1 MIIIIVLEKLV
12 GRNIWLGIYSCIF
25 IFLYGNNEIF
35 LYFNVGES
43 VLYVVYYMFLNYI
56 ICDYM

>member
-25 IFLYGNNEIF
+25 IYNEIF

-43 VLYVVYYMFLNYI
+43 VLYVVYDMFLNYI